1 MQKTYLTIEE
11 QVRLCFPKA
20 TKEEQQRIA
29 AEWKAKARRMAKEPV
44 SIETIGLVPATKKE
58 MEEWKPLRLRRIAT
72 TTSACK
78 PLGPN
83 EGRIGHIPFCKPGEE
98 MRKPLFEIGTYENGA
113 FIPQTCG

>member
-44 SIETIGLVPATKKE
+44 SIGLMQFKGANGQWKAIEPLCTRSTTAT
-58 MEEWKPLRLRRIAT
+58 R
-72 TTSACK
+72 
-78 PLGPN
+78 
-83 EGRIGHIPFCKPGEE
+83 H
-98 MRKPLFEIGTYENGA
+98 
-113 FIPQTCG
+113 